1 MPIRCA
7 CVPTALYERI
17 RHAPEAGPGAKAYAK
32 GSCVDAYNNSYARA
46 EAEGSV
52 VQNRD
57 SGRDGSYASAIK
69 YGNWSC
75 SSYGAASAYITVA
88 GFTETI
94 SSDSD
99 AYSGC
104 N

>member
-1 MPIRCA
+1 MR
-7 CVPTALYERI
+7 TT
-17 RHAPEAGPGAKAYAK
+17 AGPGAKAYAK

-57 SGRDGSYASAIK
+57 SGRDGSYASAVK

-75 SSYGAASAYITVA
+75 SSYGAASAYVTVA

-99 AYSGC
+99 SYSGC

>member
-1 MPIRCA
+1 MR
-7 CVPTALYERI
+7 TT
-17 RHAPEAGPGAKAYAK
+17 AGPGAKAYAK
-32 GSCVDAYNNSYARA
+32 GSCVDAYNNDAYNNSYARA

-57 SGRDGSYASAIK
+57 SGRDGSYASAVK

-75 SSYGAASAYITVA
+75 SSYGVASAYVTVA
-88 GFTETI
+88 GFPETI